1 MNKMGLHILLIF
13 GHPRKDS
20 YCAALADQYI
30 RGAQDAQVQIRRL
43 DLIDLEFEPQVL
55 VPSPQKQFVEPDLVL
70 AKELILW
77 ADHLVFVFPTW
88 WGNVPALVKGFL
100 DRCFVPGFAFR
111 EIQFDHYEK
120 MLSPRTAQIIT
131 TMDTPVLV
139 DQLFNG
145 SPLKKSLINA
155 TLKFC
160 GVSPVRMFKASPIK
174 HSSLEQKE
182 AWLKEAYA
190 LGISLNKGVLSPWDK
205 FKKQINPWV
214 KAIRLQFYPMT
225 FFAYAIGAFAFI
237 GTTGNINIP
246 FFLLAYLLLFLLEVI
261 VVFHNDFN
269 DFETDKR
276 NQSFSMFSGGS
287 RVLVSGVLQK
297 EQLRNAIKILLVFCA
312 ILTTLVSWLSVNSFV
327 LNIGLILVFFLLAMS
342 YTANPLKLSYRGLG
356 EITVGFTHS
365 FATILY
371 AYVLFGGAIT
381 DTFPW
386 LLGIPLFLAIVP
398 AIMMAGIP
406 DYEADMAV
414 GKRTLAVQ
422 WGKTILARVA
432 AVLVIAAVGS
442 VFLIENLNGFRIEYG
457 WPIYIGLLHGIYLSY
472 LLFKFANK
480 RDKPNRI
487 DGIMAVALS
496 YIMWFVLLPF
506 FKLM

>member
-20 YCAALADQYI
+20 YCAALADKYMQ
-30 RGAQDAQVQIRRL
+30 GAQEAEVQIRRL
-43 DLIDLEFEPQVL
+43 DLIDLDFELQVL
-55 VPSPQKQFVEPDLVL
+55 VASPQKQFVEPDLAQ

-111 EIQFDHYEK
+111 EIQFDHYER

-160 GVSPVRMFKASPIK
+160 GISPVRMFKASPIK
-174 HSSLEQKE
+174 HSSPEQKE
-182 AWLKEAYA
+182 TWLKEVYA
-190 LGISLNKGVLSPWDK
+190 LGKSLNKGVLSPWDK
-205 FKKQINPWV
+205 FKKQITPWV

-225 FFAYAIGAFAFI
+225 FFAYSIGAFAFI
-237 GTTGNINIP
+237 GATGNINIP

-261 VVFHNDFN
+261 VVFHNDFE

-457 WPIYIGLLHGIYLSY
+457 WPIYIGLLHGIFLSY